1 MLTFQKYYSLNE
13 NRFRQRK
20 NQTHIIDLPMFS
32 AFVGENALDSYSQ
45 NENEYKENLKK
56 ACAEARN
63 KIHKLG
69 FSSMHA
75 NILIKD
81 LSDNVN
87 QNTGGGVAGLAYRK
101 GKYMAVD
108 KKYVEVSSNY
118 LVNIIVH
125 EWAHLWMFNNSKQFK
140 RAVYEYYKLLKNYGL
155 ETSPERISKNERGE
169 VLRQILTDVLTVWEE
184 VIEYITSPNGVFK
197 NEIDD
202 IIIKKK
208 IISVKDFEKIP
219 DQFTIVGL
227 ADRDIILDNY
237 SGNKKTMRRGEEISV
252 EKLYDNWV
260 VCHYDERS
268 VRWETRINKRVSLE
282 ELGIIQNPSARFEKA
297 LNDYAQRISLPSTK
311 EFKER
316 IYSYV
321 NYAFEKITD
330 RLRHNFN
337 TVSRYEENEQLL
349 SQITN
354 CIWKKF
360 SAWLRS
366 KGMKKV
372 DNLYDTFWVYN
383 QHKPKS
389 LSITE
394 LFANQ
399 IIEKKLKKVEMSPS
413 IVGEDYNQIRENLKN
428 LVKWSDSY
436 GMSNDD
442 ELWATGI
449 EQFLDLPYQHRRKI
463 IELMGTR

>member
-1 MLTFQKYYSLNE
+1 MLTFQNYYSLNE

-20 NQTHIIDLPMFS
+20 NQAHIIDLPMFS
-32 AFVGENALDSYSQ
+32 VFVGENAMESYSQ

-69 FSSMHA
+69 FPSMHA

-81 LSDNVN
+81 LSDKVN
-87 QNTGGGVAGLAYRK
+87 QNTEGGVAGFAYRK
-101 GKYMAVD
+101 GKYMEVD
-108 KKYVEVSSNY
+108 KKYVEVSSDY

-140 RAVYEYYKLLKNYGL
+140 RAVYEYYKLLKNYAL
-155 ETSPERISKNERGE
+155 ETSPKQLSKNESGE
-169 VLRQILTDVLTVWEE
+169 LQRKIFEDVIPVWKEA
-184 VIEYITSPNGVFK
+184 IKYITSSNGIFK

-208 IISVKDFEKIP
+208 AIGVKDFEKIP
-219 DQFTIVGL
+219 NQFTIYGL
-227 ADRDIILDNY
+227 ADRDITLEHY
-237 SGNKKTMRRGEEISV
+237 SGDKRTMRKGEEISV
-252 EKLYDNWV
+252 QKFYDAWLV
-260 VCHYDERS
+260 YHYDQRNT
-268 VRWETRINKRVSLE
+268 RWETRINKNVSLE
-282 ELGIIQNPSARFEKA
+282 ELGVLQDPATRFEKT
-297 LNDYAQRISLPSTK
+297 LDDYAQRISLPNTK

-316 IYSYV
+316 IYNYV
-321 NYAFEKITD
+321 NRAFEEITD
-330 RLRHNFN
+330 RLRRKFN
-337 TVSRYEENEQLL
+337 TVSRYEENEQLI

-354 CIWKKF
+354 YIWKKF
-360 SAWLRS
+360 SAWLKS
-366 KGMKKV
+366 KSMKKV
-372 DNLYDTFWVYN
+372 DDPYQTFWVYN
-383 QHKPKS
+383 QYKPES
-389 LSITE
+389 FSILE

-399 IIEKKLKKVEMSPS
+399 IIEKKLKNIEMSPS
-413 IVGEDYNQIRENLKN
+413 IAGKDYDQIRENLKT
-428 LVKWSDSY
+428 LVKWTDSY

-463 IELMGTR
+463 VELMGTR